1 MRRPTPPTTFF
12 AQLQSARA
20 GPTARRRGRGRH
32 VAPRG
37 RRRSPRRRGAL
48 SPHRGAHPADAPA
61 RVWPGTRP
69 RRRTR
74 LRGSGGSAAAATAG
88 GAAGGGAAKGDV
100 SLAAQPALAP
110 APAPRRSGPR
120 AVAAAAGP
128 GQVSYLQ
135 PEKREGEREGRSRVA
150 AAEPGERS
158 RPSLRRKATPE
169 QLQTPRP
176 RRRPPRPPSAPAA
189 SWLRARVWS
198 RGTFCLGAGERPPPP
213 GSPPPAFPTRA
224 SHSSGRLSPLA
235 RAPPLRRALANQS
248 AGGQV
253 AAAVIGQRGGS
264 PPGPMGEGRSC
275 REPGGRSRGGAG
287 LRGARPR
294 AGAGRGRPHRQTGE
308 GAPTAHAHCGP
319 AAPLP
324 RLTPNGLLL
333 GGRWEVRVPAALGLR
348 P

>member
-1 MRRPTPPTTFF
+1 M
-12 AQLQSARA
+12 
-20 GPTARRRGRGRH
+20 
-32 VAPRG
+32 
-37 RRRSPRRRGAL
+37 
-48 SPHRGAHPADAPA
+48 
-61 RVWPGTRP
+61 
-69 RRRTR
+69 
-74 LRGSGGSAAAATAG
+74 
-88 GAAGGGAAKGDV
+88 

-110 APAPRRSGPR
+110 APAPRRPGPR

-128 GQVSYLQ
+128 SQVSYLQ

-235 RAPPLRRALANQS
+235 RAPPLRRELANQS

-275 REPGGRSRGGAG
+275 GEPGGRSRGGAG
-287 LRGARPR
+287 LRGARPP
-294 AGAGRGRPHRQTGE
+294 RGGGT
-308 GAPTAHAHCGP
+308 GP
-319 AAPLP
+319 AAPPDGGGGADRPRPLWACRAAPSGGLERAPPGRVVGGSSPGGAGPAPLNPEELRWQWVLP
-324 RLTPNGLLL
+324 CTTHPTTGKNAFFKLN
-333 GGRWEVRVPAALGLR
+333 
-348 P
+348 

>member
-1 MRRPTPPTTFF
+1 M
-12 AQLQSARA
+12 
-20 GPTARRRGRGRH
+20 
-32 VAPRG
+32 
-37 RRRSPRRRGAL
+37 
-48 SPHRGAHPADAPA
+48 
-61 RVWPGTRP
+61 
-69 RRRTR
+69 
-74 LRGSGGSAAAATAG
+74 
-88 GAAGGGAAKGDV
+88 

-110 APAPRRSGPR
+110 APAPRRPGPR

-135 PEKREGEREGRSRVA
+135 PEKREGEREGRSHVA
-150 AAEPGERS
+150 AAEPGGRS

-264 PPGPMGEGRSC
+264 PPGPMGEGRSR
-275 REPGGRSRGGAG
+275 REPGGRSRDGAG

-319 AAPLP
+319 AALLPEADLKRALPGRAVGGSSPGGAGPAPLNPDELRWQRVLPSTTHQQPGKMLYLNPTNFPQNSAPSGP
-324 RLTPNGLLL
+324 R
-333 GGRWEVRVPAALGLR
+333 V
-348 P
+348 